1 MPIGN
6 GRATD
11 GHRTSCVTGGRGLDG
26 HRRCAA
32 PANMA
37 PAPYAIHALAGSQG
51 VPIFG
56 WSPGT
61 PGAWRTQPIG
71 QTRGQARQRAGDV
84 CGGDARDPD
93 AVGGGALDAHGDA
106 RSGDE
111 RIAVV
116 NRPGPGPSKT
126 RQASARTTR
135 MASSSASAL
144 VTAGDQMVPCTPRS
158 TMAAPTNAP
167 ATNPAKVM
175 AERSAACA
183 SPCPRARPRRVVL
196 PVMPAVST

>member
-1 MPIGN
+1 MPIGSR
-6 GRATD
+6 RATD
-11 GHRTSCVTGGRGLDG
+11 GHRTSCATGGRGPVG

-32 PANMA
+32 PANIA
-37 PAPYAIHALAGSQG
+37 PAPYAIHHARGE
-51 VPIFG
+51 
-56 WSPGT
+56 PGCADLRLVAWHA
-61 PGAWRTQPIG
+61 GAWRTQPIN

-167 ATNPAKVM
+167 ATNPAKAM